1 MERHPD
7 SASSSGLRADSPQP
21 RTASGRTWL
30 HRLANVVVAIVV
42 LAVAAGMFVF
52 SYPGVHAIA
61 RQGGVSGQLARF
73 YPALFDAL
81 LVIACVA
88 AVMLRDARW
97 WARCW
102 AWLVAL
108 VVLAAIGVTDV
119 LHAASYGLRQR
130 PTESVVAAAPVVAV
144 LLAFSLFLTMLRQ
157 SRPRPPEADLGPGP
171 ALEPAD
177 DRQAGQPT
185 APMMFSAV
193 DTVPVLAAGA
203 VPRPPAPPIALP
215 AVPAEAPADV
225 ADDAGDAT
233 AAGRGT
239 AVTREQPALFIG
251 ASAPAGPTRP
261 PTEENEAVEPK
272 SPSAAVASEPTS
284 ASDPESMP
292 PTEPSTDTAGTA
304 ETAAETPAES
314 AETTTASAETQ
325 ETPTATAAADTPT
338 ATADA
343 AAQTPEASADT
354 ADAAADT
361 TGTTDT
367 AADTTGTTDT
377 AAAAGQTAEAPAT
390 AGAESAETA
399 AEAPESAPGG
409 APDDRSAQPD
419 SPTAPSPASDPAPAP
434 APPAI
439 RYASSA
445 ATEQFANEDWEA
457 EVDPA
462 LAGQVYPVLTSDPD
476 IEVPPHQPGQSQDL
490 EDDAPPFATAPFAS
504 VPRLNRVRVTPTPP
518 GDDADQ
524 E

>member
-7 SASSSGLRADSPQP
+7 SASSPGLRADPSQGQ
-21 RTASGRTWL
+21 TAPARTWL

-61 RQGGVSGQLARF
+61 RQGGVSGQLARY
-73 YPALFDAL
+73 YPGLFDAV

-119 LHAASYGLRQR
+119 LHAMSYGLRQR
-130 PTESVVAAAPVVAV
+130 PTEGVVAAAPVVAV

-157 SRPRPPEADLGPGP
+157 SRPQPPDADLGQAP
-171 ALEPAD
+171 AREPSDGRA
-177 DRQAGQPT
+177 AGQPT

-193 DTVPVLAAGA
+193 DIVPAVAAGT

-215 AVPAEAPADV
+215 AVPADAPTAEAPGDVDRTPDGPAAATETAETAEAAEGAETAPAREIPALAAEPVNAAAD
-225 ADDAGDAT
+225 
-233 AAGRGT
+233 RGT
-239 AVTREQPALFIG
+239 AVTREQPVLLIG
-251 ASAPAGPTRP
+251 TSAAPGTTPP
-261 PTEENEAVEPK
+261 PTEESDVVEPEP
-272 SPSAAVASEPTS
+272 PSADVTPEPISETTSELMPEAPADTAEASETS
-284 ASDPESMP
+284 AETAE
-292 PTEPSTDTAGTA
+292 PTETTETTADTSPASAETA
-304 ETAAETPAES
+304 ETS
-314 AETTTASAETQ
+314 AETT
-325 ETPTATAAADTPT
+325 AA
-338 ATADA
+338 
-343 AAQTPEASADT
+343 
-354 ADAAADT
+354 
-361 TGTTDT
+361 
-367 AADTTGTTDT
+367 
-377 AAAAGQTAEAPAT
+377 
-390 AGAESAETA
+390 SAETA
-399 AEAPESAPGG
+399 AEGSDEASDEASDRPEPESAE
-409 APDDRSAQPD
+409 
-419 SPTAPSPASDPAPAP
+419 APAP
-434 APPAI
+434 AVAQAPAPHAI

-504 VPRLNRVRVTPTPP
+504 VPRLNRVRATPTPP
-518 GDDADQ
+518 TDDADQ

>member
-7 SASSSGLRADSPQP
+7 SASSPGLRADPPQAP
-21 RTASGRTWL
+21 TAPGRSWL

-73 YPALFDAL
+73 YPGLFDAL

-119 LHAASYGLRQR
+119 LHAMSYGLRPR
-130 PTESVVAAAPVVAV
+130 PTEGVVAAAPVVAV

-157 SRPRPPEADLGPGP
+157 SRPQPQNADPQAP
-171 ALEPAD
+171 AREPAD

-215 AVPAEAPADV
+215 AVPVEAPADV
-225 ADDAGDAT
+225 PDDMTGDA
-233 AAGRGT
+233 ADRGT

-251 ASAPAGPTRP
+251 ASAPAGPTHP
-261 PTEENEAVEPK
+261 STAESEAVEPR
-272 SPSAAVASEPTS
+272 SPSAAVPPEPASAT
-284 ASDPESMP
+284 PE
-292 PTEPSTDTAGTA
+292 TTA
-304 ETAAETPAES
+304 ETVEASETADTPAETSAES
-314 AETTTASAETQ
+314 AERAAASAETQ
-325 ETPTATAAADTPT
+325 EMPTATAGTAADT
-338 ATADA
+338 A
-343 AAQTPEASADT
+343 AAPAST

-361 TGTTDT
+361 AAAPASTADAAADT
-367 AADTTGTTDT
+367 AAVAAQTG
-377 AAAAGQTAEAPAT
+377 AAPASAEA
-390 AGAESAETA
+390 GSAETA
-399 AEAPESAPGG
+399 AEAPEQAS
-409 APDDRSAQPD
+409 DDATDSGSDQPD
-419 SPTAPSPASDPAPAP
+419 SATAQSPAADPAPA
-434 APPAI
+434 APVI

-490 EDDAPPFATAPFAS
+490 EDDAPPFATAPFAT

-518 GDDADQ
+518 TDDADQ